1 MHSRQRTNLLEGVGC
16 SLKKERATRITTS
29 SLGLWHCDIQATRIL
44 CLRSFLAVLDP
55 LSLFNRN
62 STCFSEVFNLRFKLL
77 LAAYSTQIARVIS
90 CGSCDFRLGTC
101 VPVSNPQIS
110 VSLPM
115 LYSRISALQPCA
127 LHVSLYA
134 GHRLRCRIVHCSPMS
149 FLFTAAYTS
158 YRFVS
163 FRIHNNASRQRRGL
177 RTSCALMRV
186 NSLVWR

>member
-1 MHSRQRTNLLEGVGC
+1 MQFGRRKELLEPPHLHSVSG
-16 SLKKERATRITTS
+16 LATSRLLEYSAFAPS
-29 SLGLWHCDIQATRIL
+29 S
-44 CLRSFLAVLDP
+44 RSWTLS

-90 CGSCDFRLGTC
+90 CASCDFRLGTF
-101 VPVSNPQIS
+101 VPVSNLQIS

-127 LHVSLYA
+127 LHISLYA
-134 GHRLRCRIVHCSPMS
+134 GHRLKCRIVHCSPMS